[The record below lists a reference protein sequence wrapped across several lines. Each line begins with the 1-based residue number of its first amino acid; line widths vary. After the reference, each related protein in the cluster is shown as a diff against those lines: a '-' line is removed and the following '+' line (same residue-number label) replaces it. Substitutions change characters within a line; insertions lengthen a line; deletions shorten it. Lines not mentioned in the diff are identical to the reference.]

1 MSTEDKNAEWLK
13 EFKRARFN
21 AVYFVEEIWNKLH
34 PDKAV
39 ELSDDEKQAFYKMFR
54 AVPIVDDLVAY
65 TDRLE
70 KLRAQGYKDWE
81 IDA

>member
-1 MSTEDKNAEWLK
+1 MNKVDKNAEWLK

-21 AVYFVEEIWNKLH
+21 AVYFIEEIWNKLY

-39 ELSDDEKQAFYKMFR
+39 ALSDEEKQMFYRMFR
-54 AVPIVDDLVAY
+54 AVPVVDDIAAY
-65 TDRLE
+65 TDRIE
-70 KLRAQGYKDWE
+70 KLRSQGYKDWE